1 MLTLNFG
8 DAFMKLTRIV
18 ALAGMLALAA
28 PAAYA
33 QGGGGG
39 GGGQGRGMQALMNGI
54 TLTDKQKTSVDSI
67 GQAFRAQMPPMQ
79 QGTPPDSAT
88 RAKMMEVRQKQYAAV
103 RGVLTPDQQKVFDK
117 NLEEMRNKPR
127 PQ

>member
-1 MLTLNFG
+1 
-8 DAFMKLTRIV
+8 MKLTRIV
-18 ALAGMLALAA
+18 ALAGMVALAA

-39 GGGQGRGMQALMNGI
+39 GGQGGRGMQMLMQGI

-67 GQAFRAQMPPMQ
+67 SQAFRAQMPPMQ

-88 RAKMMEVRQKQYAAV
+88 RAKGMEVRQKQYAAI
-103 RGVLTPDQQKVFDK
+103 RTVLTPDQQKVFDK
-117 NLEEMRNKPR
+117 NLEDMRANMNKPR
-127 PQ
+127 P